1 MLHFPQL
8 ISGAVS
14 QYPVVKRLL
23 RRTVVTTLADG
34 TVWKLGDAAA
44 KAVSWKLDYHGLTS
58 TEADAVSSLFEAT
71 EGRLGQFTFVDP
83 TDNLLGGSEDLAQA
97 PWTLDR
103 MIEIAANIQDPEGSS
118 RASRITNNGQADQKV
133 QQTIDAPAQLQ
144 YCFNFYVRS
153 DYAIAVRAVVGAGA
167 ASVVRSFPLT
177 RAWSRVV
184 YPVQLA
190 VEADSVTFGV
200 VLDGGLTID
209 VFGMQVE
216 AQAAPSKYKPA
227 YGQGGVYP
235 RARFDEDEIAVT
247 ADGPGRYSC
256 SLRIVA
262 GLGGLT

>member
-1 MLHFPQL
+1 
-8 ISGAVS
+8 
-14 QYPVVKRLL
+14 VKRLV
-23 RRTVVTTLADG
+23 RRTVATTLADG

-58 TEADAVSSLFEAT
+58 TEVDAVTSLFEAA
-71 EGRLGQFTFVDP
+71 EGRLRQFTFVDP
-83 TDNLLGGSEDLAQA
+83 TDNLLGHSEALAQA
-97 PWTLDR
+97 PWTRDP
-103 MIEIAANIQDPEGSS
+103 MIEIAAAIQDPVGSS
-118 RASRITNNGQADQKV
+118 LASRITNNGQADQKF

-144 YCFNFYVRS
+144 YCFSFYVRS
-153 DYAIAVRAVVGAGA
+153 DYATAARAVVGAGA
-167 ASVVRSFPLT
+167 TSAIESLPVT
-177 RAWSRVV
+177 RVWSRVL

-216 AQAAPSKYKPA
+216 AQAAPSKYKPT

-262 GLGGLT
+262 GLEG